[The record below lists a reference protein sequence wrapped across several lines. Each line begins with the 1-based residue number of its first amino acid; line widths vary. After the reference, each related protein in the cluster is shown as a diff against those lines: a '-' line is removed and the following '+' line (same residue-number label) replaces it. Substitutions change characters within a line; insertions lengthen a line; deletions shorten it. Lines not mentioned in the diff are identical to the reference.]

1 MPMDPKIYQQLLI
14 TFRDELTDNHKDLV
28 DTLLKMESC
37 DAANVQEHLNTV
49 FRIAHNLK
57 GAAMSVSLSQVATLA
72 HELEDK
78 FSDWRKANYKPTKNE
93 INDSLQRADALL
105 TTFQEIQTNSTGAGE
120 VLKISLDKIE
130 RANIKADEFIA
141 HRLHLENWVKTL
153 NKVSASLTQSQKEDD
168 QNIVDQLTVLSENAA
183 SFVDDFSQSL
193 LALQDELRSMRL
205 IPVST
210 VLAPLK
216 RTARELA
223 DSVGKKVSLTIEG
236 GDIEIDKTI
245 LAFLKDP
252 LQHLLRN
259 AIDHAI
265 EMPEKRHKENKPEE
279 GHIIIKI
286 QQDAGKIKLL
296 FSDDGR
302 GFNVEKIKTQALKN
316 GFISQELFSTMTN
329 EEALLLALRPGLST
343 SEKVTALSGRGV
355 GLDVVKSNLEK
366 VKGSL
371 KIQSE
376 LTKGT
381 TFTLTL
387 PLTLATTRGV
397 LISASGHHLML
408 PTLSLESLHQINL
421 SDLKPVE
428 NERVFIVNNT
438 PIPTKSLQDLLQLPK
453 AQVEAKS
460 CDGFFLRDANQYYI
474 ILVDAIEDEHDC
486 IIKPLPAPFNQMP
499 LYIGVT
505 LTGEGELVPVL
516 NPKAVVDLARTTTL
530 NNTAREKSGEAVKS
544 VKKILVVDD
553 SLTTRS
559 LAVNALK
566 GAGFD
571 VKSAVDGKQAWET
584 IQKEKF
590 DCVVTDI
597 VMPKMNGFELIKLIK
612 SSQNFSRLPVIVVT
626 SHESDLEKQ
635 QGVASGADFY
645 LVKSQFNTRILIDT
659 IWSLL

>member
-1 MPMDPKIYQQLLI
+1 MDPQIYQELLI

-37 DAANVQEHLNTV
+37 DAANLQEHLNTV

-57 GAAMSVSLSQVATLA
+57 GAAMAVSLSQLATLA

-105 TTFQEIQTNSTGAGE
+105 TTFQEIQTNSAGGGE
-120 VLKISLDKIE
+120 ILKISLDKIE

-153 NKVSASLTQSQKEDD
+153 NKVSASLTQSQKEED
-168 QNIVDQLTVLSENAA
+168 QNIVDQLTLLSENAA
-183 SFVDDFSQSL
+183 SFVDEFSQSL

-205 IPVST
+205 VTVST
-210 VLAPLK
+210 VLTPLK

-265 EMPEKRHKENKPEE
+265 EMPEKRRKENKPEE
-279 GHIIIKI
+279 AHIIIKI

-302 GFNVEKIKTQALKN
+302 GFDVEKVKTQALKN
-316 GFISQELFSTMTN
+316 GFISQELFSKMTD

-343 SEKVTALSGRGV
+343 SEEVTALSGRGV

-376 LTKGT
+376 LTKGS

-387 PLTLATTRGV
+387 PLTLATTRAV

-453 AQVEAKS
+453 AEVEATS
-460 CDGFFLRDANQYYI
+460 CDGFFLRDANQQYI

-486 IIKPLPAPFNQMP
+486 VIKPLPAPFNQMP

-530 NNTAREKSGEAVKS
+530 NNTAREKSGEAVKT

-597 VMPKMNGFELIKLIK
+597 VMPKMNGFELLKLIK

>member
-438 PIPTKSLQDLLQLPK
+438 PIPTKSLQD
-453 AQVEAKS
+453 
-460 CDGFFLRDANQYYI
+460 I